1 FEIDDATLA
10 NELKL
15 NADDH
20 LEGNAAASVVLI
32 EYLSLQCPSCAVA
45 HPDIEQLLMDNPN
58 DVVVVRRHL
67 PLHVST
73 GGPFQHSIA
82 AALAAEAAGRQGMF
96 DEMVD
101 QLLARQSDWN
111 NSFTSQEAQAVFE
124 DIADNTLGLNLTQ
137 FNADM
142 NDQALTDR
150 INRDI
155 TDAGTLGVTGT
166 PRYFL
171 NGQLTAGTPSNADVQ
186 NAVQTLNA
194 TFALN
199 RRTGDLTV
207 VDSNDLDFE
216 TTPTFMLD
224 VT

>member
-1 FEIDDATLA
+1 
-10 NELKL
+10 
-15 NADDH
+15 
-20 LEGNAAASVVLI
+20 
-32 EYLSLQCPSCAVA
+32 
-45 HPDIEQLLMDNPN
+45 
-58 DVVVVRRHL
+58 
-67 PLHVST
+67 
-73 GGPFQHSIA
+73 
-82 AALAAEAAGRQGMF
+82 
-96 DEMVD
+96 
-101 QLLARQSDWN
+101 
-111 NSFTSQEAQAVFE
+111 
-124 DIADNTLGLNLTQ
+124 
-137 FNADM
+137 M

-224 VT
+224 VTATNGSAENIQATINLIDAFNG